1 MELTPELVEELETL
15 LAEIEDLDPAQV
27 PEPAAQLA
35 DLLGRILDSLG
46 GD

>member
-15 LAEIEDLDPAQV
+15 LARIEELDPAQV

-35 DLLGRILDSLG
+35 DILSRILDGLG
-46 GD
+46 GE

>member
-15 LAEIEDLDPAQV
+15 LSEIEDLDPAQV